1 MYGTMCLLIEQLENR
16 KLFAAVSLTDGATKN
31 TSGIEWSDNT
41 LTVHGTHRSEMINAV
56 AFTADQMGE
65 TIVNYSPSLT
75 FERQINEDFISIS
88 VVRPSGD
95 APNGID
101 QESYSFE
108 QGTGAADLQHQLSVM
123 VPADG
128 VLIVASRRGVV
139 ERWVVDKSLVDQVII
154 DAGAGND
161 MIGNF
166 AAYDGGGAF
175 QFNIPSTLLGG
186 AGDDQL
192 ISQGDALLSG
202 GAGNDILIT
211 SGGSRVTLS
220 GGRGDDYLEATDPS
234 ASLDGGAGFDSVNH
248 GAAGF
253 GLVDIEQINT
263 I

>member
-1 MYGTMCLLIEQLENR
+1 MCLLIEQLENR
-16 KLFAAVSLTDGATKN
+16 KLFSTVSLTGGATKN
-31 TSGIEWSDNT
+31 TSGIELSDDRT
-41 LTVHGTHRSEMINAV
+41 LTIHGTRRSEVIDAV

-65 TIVNYSPSLT
+65 TIVNYSPMLT
-75 FERQINEDFISIS
+75 FERQIDEPAFSTTL
-88 VVRPSGD
+88 VRPSEIASGFD
-95 APNGID
+95 SENF
-101 QESYSFE
+101 SFE
-108 QGTGAADLQHQLSVM
+108 QGADASTLQHSLGVFG
-123 VPADG
+123 AEDG

-139 ERWVVDKSLVDQVII
+139 ERWVVDKTLVDRVII

-161 MIGNF
+161 IIGNF

-175 QFNIPSTLLGG
+175 IFNIPSTLVGG

-202 GAGNDILIT
+202 GAGNDTLIT
-211 SGGSRVTLS
+211 SGGNSVALS

-234 ASLDGGAGFDSVNH
+234 ASIDGGAGFDSVNH

-253 GLVDIEQINT
+253 DLADVEQINA